1 MSPNTNV
8 LIVAEDAALYDV
20 IKSSPISIRS
30 NISYCRA
37 TDDVLS
43 FVKDNSIHVV
53 ITDVESNDYQRM
65 SLLGKVKQYDPL
77 IDVIIVGDPASSDDF
92 ISFVKQGSA
101 GYLTRPLEV
110 SALMEFFRK
119 IEERKTLRKETYR
132 LENRLDK
139 HYLYRGMVG
148 KSPFMLDIFNLIDI
162 IAINFS
168 IVLITGETGTG
179 KELVARAIHEASP
192 LSDDKLVICN
202 CAAIPEHLFESEL
215 FGYVKGAFT
224 GADRDKKGIFEEA
237 NKRTIFMDEIGEMP
251 LATQPK
257 LLRVLEYGHFRPLG
271 SNEDKMVD
279 IRVIASTNRNLR
291 ECMKNGTFR
300 EDLFFRLNKIE
311 ITIPPLRRR
320 QEDIPLLVRHFLEQY
335 RKKFSKKIMGVSRRL
350 QKFFLKYPWPGNVR
364 ELENVLENSFITTKK
379 EFIDI
384 PDTPQYLR
392 KLMPTVDRMPFIS
405 KEDLVSL
412 EELEKS
418 YLSYLLKITDGN
430 LRKTARIL
438 GISRT
443 TLYSKLTKYNIQR

>member
-1 MSPNTNV
+1 
-8 LIVAEDAALYDV
+8 
-20 IKSSPISIRS
+20 
-30 NISYCRA
+30 
-37 TDDVLS
+37 
-43 FVKDNSIHVV
+43 
-53 ITDVESNDYQRM
+53 M